1 MKWFK
6 LIAFSTVFA
15 GLMIII
21 ASCKKDSDLK
31 NDTIITKS
39 LPMSASQEVPANP
52 STATGTI
59 DLTYNRDTKVMTYTV
74 TWSGLTDT
82 LIAMHIHN
90 TADPGYNAGVL
101 QNIIT
106 ASNGIATPGP
116 KFIKSGTISAT
127 LYIDGQVFKEEHLLA
142 NKYYMNIHTKT
153 YPGGEIRGQLNLR

>member
-6 LIAFSTVFA
+6 LIACLTVLSGF
-15 GLMIII
+15 LIII

-59 DLTYNRDTKVMTYTV
+59 DLTYNRGTKVMTYTV

-82 LIAMHIHN
+82 LVAMHIHN
-90 TADPGYNAGVL
+90 TADPGFNAGVL

-106 ASNGIATPGP
+106 TSNGIATPGA

-127 LYIDGQVFKEEHLLA
+127 LYIDGQVFKEENLLA

>member
-6 LIAFSTVFA
+6 LIAVSTVLS
-15 GLMIII
+15 GLMIIV
-21 ASCKKDSDLK
+21 ASCEKESDEIAAS
-31 NDTIITKS
+31 IITKS
-39 LPMSASQEVPANP
+39 LPMSAAQEVPTNP

-59 DLTYNRDTKVMTYTV
+59 DLTYNRDTKVMSYKV

-90 TADPGYNAGVL
+90 TADPGFNAAVL

-106 ASNGIATPGP
+106 SSNGIAAPGP
-116 KFIKSGTISAT
+116 KFILSGTISAT
-127 LYIDGQVFKEEHLLA
+127 LYIDGQVFKEENLLA
-142 NKYYMNIHTKT
+142 NKYYMNIHTKK

>member
-6 LIAFSTVFA
+6 LTALSTVLS
-15 GLMIII
+15 GLSIII
-21 ASCKKDSDLK
+21 ASCEKVSDEIAATVIK
-31 NDTIITKS
+31 KS
-39 LPMSASQEVPANP
+39 LPMSGSQEVPANS

-59 DLTYNRDTKVMTYTV
+59 DLSYNRDTKVLTYTV
-74 TWSGLTDT
+74 NWSGLTDT

-106 ASNGIATPGP
+106 SSNGLATPGP